1 MSNMQNSGCE
11 CGVFSNRRVNE
22 VYHHMAEAD
31 APLAMGYVPYQ
42 NWNRTYDLCRALK
55 TGTIFP
61 CLDKPFCG
69 KGGKCQ

>member
-1 MSNMQNSGCE
+1 MSEMRSRGCG
-11 CGVFSNRRVNE
+11 CPSFTNDRVNA
-22 VYHHMAEAD
+22 VYYHMTEAE

-42 NWNRTYDLCRALK
+42 HWGDTYELCRGLK

-69 KGGKCQ
+69 KGGKCR